1 MTVTDRILLTHGS
14 GGKTAHRLIE
24 EVFLAAFDNPM
35 LAAMEDSATAEFSGR
50 LAFTTDGFVVH
61 PIFFPGGDI
70 GKLAVCGTV
79 NDLAMAGAEPLYL
92 SLGLIIEEGLPVA
105 DLRRVVESVAATAR
119 EAGVSIVTGDTK
131 VVHRG
136 KADALFI
143 TTAGVGRVRDGV
155 TISSAAAKPGDRI
168 LINGTIGDHGIAV
181 VSQREGL
188 TFGGDV
194 KTDCA
199 PLGGLVADML
209 AVCPD
214 IRCLRDPTRGGVATT
229 LNEIADRSAVG
240 IRLEEGAL
248 PVTPVVA
255 GACEMLGFDPLY
267 VANEGKVLAVVPGDA
282 ADAVLTA
289 MRAHRYG
296 ADAAIIGEVTATDPG
311 RVTLRTQLGTTRI
324 VEILT
329 GDLLPRIC

>member
-1 MTVTDRILLTHGS
+1 MTERILLTHGS

-61 PIFFPGGDI
+61 PLFFPGGDI

-79 NDLAMAGAEPLYL
+79 NDLSMSGAEPLYL
-92 SLGLIIEEGLPVA
+92 SLGLIIEEGLPLA
-105 DLRRVVESVAATAR
+105 DLRRVVDSIAATSK

-136 KADALFI
+136 KADGLFI
-143 TTAGVGRVRDGV
+143 TTAGVGRVRDG
-155 TISSAAAKPGDRI
+155 TDISSSSARPGDKI
-168 LINGTIGDHGIAV
+168 LINGSIGDHGIAV

-188 TFGGDV
+188 SFGGDV
-194 KTDCA
+194 RTDCA
-199 PLGGLVADML
+199 PLGDLVATML
-209 AVCPD
+209 EVCPS

-229 LNEIADRSAVG
+229 LNEIAQRSAAG
-240 IRLEEGAL
+240 IRLEEHAIPL
-248 PVTPVVA
+248 KPVVA

-267 VANEGKVLAVVPGDA
+267 VANEGKVIAVVPADA
-282 ADAVLTA
+282 ADDVLDA
-289 MRAHRYG
+289 MRGQTYG
-296 ADAAIIGEVTATDPG
+296 EDAAIIGEVTEADPG
-311 RVTLRTQLGTTRI
+311 RVTLRTRLGTTRI
-324 VEILT
+324 VEMLT

>member
-1 MTVTDRILLTHGS
+1 MIDRILLTHGS

-61 PIFFPGGDI
+61 PLFFPGGDI

-79 NDLAMAGAEPLYL
+79 NDLAMSGADPLYL

-105 DLRRVVESVAATAR
+105 DLRRVVDSIAATAK
-119 EAGVSIVTGDTK
+119 EARASIVTGDTK

-136 KADALFI
+136 KADGLFI

-155 TISSAAAKPGDRI
+155 TISSSAARPGDKI
-168 LINGTIGDHGIAV
+168 LLNGTVGDHGIAV

-188 TFGGDV
+188 SFGGDV
-194 KTDCA
+194 RTDCA
-199 PLGGLVADML
+199 PLGALVATML
-209 AVCPD
+209 EICPS

-229 LNEIADRSAVG
+229 LNEIAGRSAVG
-240 IRLEEGAL
+240 IRLEEDAIPL
-248 PVTPVVA
+248 RPVVA
-255 GACEMLGFDPLY
+255 SACEMLGFDPLY
-267 VANEGKVLAVVPGDA
+267 VANEGKVLAVVPAEA
-282 ADAVLTA
+282 ADAVLGA
-289 MRAHRYG
+289 MRAQPYG
-296 ADAAIIGEVTATDPG
+296 EDAAIIGEVTADDPG
-311 RVTLRTQLGTTRI
+311 RVILTTRLGTTRI
-324 VEILT
+324 VEMLT